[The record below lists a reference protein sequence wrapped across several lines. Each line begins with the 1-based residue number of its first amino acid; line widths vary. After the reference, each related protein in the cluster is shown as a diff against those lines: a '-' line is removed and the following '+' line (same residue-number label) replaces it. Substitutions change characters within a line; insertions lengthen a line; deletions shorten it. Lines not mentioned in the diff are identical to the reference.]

1 VFLLTNKVN
10 IKVLKDL
17 KLDCLISQL
26 SNSLLSQARE
36 TADIIITELIIAELK
51 PE

>member
-1 VFLLTNKVN
+1 VFLPTNKVN

-17 KLDCLISQL
+17 KLDRLTSQL
-26 SNSLLSQARE
+26 NNSLSGQAKK
-36 TADIIITELIIAELK
+36 TADIAIAKLIIAELE

>member
-17 KLDCLISQL
+17 ELDCLISQL
-26 SNSLLSQARE
+26 NNSLLSQARK
-36 TADIIITELIIAELK
+36 TANIAITKLTVVKVE